1 MKAFKKSV
9 WVMLS
14 IFFAILFAVTV
25 IGSGIMN
32 DNQAGINGMLGIT
45 TSEIIDLGDDEN
57 EDKEYYKPPS
67 QRQTAPTTTKPCA
80 PIPKKSRCRQQS
92 KAACFYGTKTK
103 LCR

>member
-45 TSEIIDLGDDEN
+45 TSEIKRGQGIL
-57 EDKEYYKPPS
+57 
-67 QRQTAPTTTKPCA
+67 
-80 PIPKKSRCRQQS
+80 
-92 KAACFYGTKTK
+92 
-103 LCR
+103 